1 MLGITSI
8 WSSSDPWEDLKS
20 AQSEQKIQ
28 EILDFSAVAFER
40 YRKLENLTTLQGE
53 GQWARIREF
62 SGTTGYYI
70 PCTLGFMA
78 YRHSS
83 SSSPAEVM
91 ISFRGIEMN
100 RYELPDLL
108 QIHGSFIQ
116 DIFHSWR
123 GNGPNASELLGIK
136 GTIPF
141 ASLSFL
147 SSAEKDLI
155 EKLDQ
160 SLKALS
166 PSTDHPVRITLT
178 GVTFGGTLAA
188 LAAPL
193 IQKHLKEKKRENV
206 SIRTM
211 TFGAANFG
219 DAAFKA
225 EYDGLFPL
233 LDIKMQDPALSA
245 ISIISA
251 SLAKTENLGRRTIK
265 LKPGDSTTSL
275 SNMLGEYWNNLKL
288 YFFPKPPS
296 SPLVFDQRT
305 LRLDV
310 VCVEDFCTRASEIY
324 TALKGKVG

>member
-8 WSSSDPWEDLKS
+8 WSSDLESDTWEDL
-20 AQSEQKIQ
+20 SERKIQ
-28 EILDFSAVAFER
+28 EILNFSAGAFER
-40 YRKLENLTTLQGE
+40 YRKLESLTTLQGE

-70 PCTLGFMA
+70 PCNLGFMA
-78 YRHSS
+78 YRPSS

-108 QIHGSFIQ
+108 QIHGSFIR

-123 GNGPNASELLGIK
+123 GNGPNAYDLLGIK

-141 ASLSFL
+141 ASLAFL

-160 SLKALS
+160 SLEALS
-166 PSTDHPVRITLT
+166 PLTDHPVRITLT
-178 GVTFGGTLAA
+178 GATFGGTLAA

-206 SIRTM
+206 SIRTI

-219 DAAFKA
+219 DAAFKE
-225 EYDGLFPL
+225 EYDRLFPL
-233 LDIKMQDPALSA
+233 LDIKIPDPALSG
-245 ISIISA
+245 ISSISA
-251 SLAKTENLGRRTIK
+251 YFAKTQNLGRTIT
-265 LKPGDSTTSL
+265 LKPVDSTANL
-275 SNMLGEYWNNLKL
+275 SNTFRTYWDNLKS
-288 YFFPKPPS
+288 YFSPPPLR
-296 SPLVFDQRT
+296 PLVFNQRT
-305 LRLDV
+305 FRLDV

-324 TALKGKVG
+324 DALKAKIG